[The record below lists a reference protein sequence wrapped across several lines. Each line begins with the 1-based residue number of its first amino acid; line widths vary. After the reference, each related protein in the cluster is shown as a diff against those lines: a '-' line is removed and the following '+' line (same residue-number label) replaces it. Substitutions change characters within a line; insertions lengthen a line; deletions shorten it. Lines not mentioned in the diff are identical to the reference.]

1 MTPASLGGFE
11 WFAIFAV
18 GLVTLATRVG
28 GVYLRVLIPETPF
41 WQRFFEHVPTAL
53 LVAIAMPYLTAGD
66 WRGAVAAWCA
76 LVLGLRLPFF
86 VAMLGGMAVVAGLRA
101 LI

>member
-1 MTPASLGGFE
+1 MNPPNLGGFE
-11 WFAIFAV
+11 WFVIFAV
-18 GLVTLATRVG
+18 GMVTLATRVG

-41 WQRFFEHVPTAL
+41 WKRFFEHVPTAL
-53 LVAIAMPYLTAGD
+53 LVAIAAPYLTTGD

-86 VAMLGGMAVVAGLRA
+86 VAMLGGMAVVAALRA
-101 LI
+101 LG